1 MKNILTI
8 ATACAMLV
16 GFSSCNDFLTEES
29 KSSLTA
35 PDYYQTQA
43 QAEANEII
51 TDAKLK
57 SRDMRKA
64 VNDYVDEMLRQADEM
79 LTSQVN
85 EIKKT
90 RQNIKAS
97 QRPAAQVKVQKP
109 ETNE

>member
-43 QAEANEII
+43 QAEAN
-51 TDAKLK
+51 
-57 SRDMRKA
+57 
-64 VNDYVDEMLRQADEM
+64 VNYL
-79 LTSQVN
+79 
-85 EIKKT
+85 
-90 RQNIKAS
+90 
-97 QRPAAQVKVQKP
+97 
-109 ETNE
+109 